1 MKSRAGA
8 PCLVLGA
15 GISGLL
21 AARELTAAGAS
32 VVVLEKSRGVGGRMA
47 TRRLDSGTCDH
58 GAQFFT
64 VKSPDF
70 RPVVEAAA
78 AQGAAAL
85 WCDGFPDG
93 AGALPPARHP
103 RLRGVPGMTA
113 LPKILSE
120 GLDIRLSWKAVRVAF
135 GGGRWTATNDAGE
148 TLGADALFLAAPLP
162 QSLALLDA
170 GGVRLEADDD
180 AALRACA
187 YHPCFSLMARLS
199 GDSAVPEPGG
209 VYPCLSAGH
218 EPLAWIA
225 DNRRKGVSPQAA
237 TLTILG
243 GREFSR
249 AHFDAEP
256 AAVEDLMLRA
266 AAPWLGSE
274 VVERRL
280 HRWRYSEP
288 VRPFADAF
296 RRAAGAA
303 PLYFIGDAF
312 GGSRVEGAALS
323 GLRAARHHLGER
335 SAAA

>member
-1 MKSRAGA
+1 
-8 PCLVLGA
+8 
-15 GISGLL
+15 
-21 AARELTAAGAS
+21 
-32 VVVLEKSRGVGGRMA
+32 
-47 TRRLDSGTCDH
+47 
-58 GAQFFT
+58 
-64 VKSPDF
+64 
-70 RPVVEAAA
+70 
-78 AQGAAAL
+78 
-85 WCDGFPDG
+85 
-93 AGALPPARHP
+93 
-103 RLRGVPGMTA
+103 
-113 LPKILSE
+113 
-120 GLDIRLSWKAVRVAF
+120 
-135 GGGRWTATNDAGE
+135 
-148 TLGADALFLAAPLP
+148 
-162 QSLALLDA
+162 
-170 GGVRLEADDD
+170 
-180 AALRACA
+180 
-187 YHPCFSLMARLS
+187 MARLS